1 MATHPHLL
9 RNQDAPRLHAL
20 RDARARRWCWIALAC
35 AIGLALYAGSLAWAA
50 RELEAGVQRSIQP
63 LPVLMRDNPAL
74 D

>member
-9 RNQDAPRLHAL
+9 RDRDAPRLRDL

-35 AIGLALYAGSLAWAA
+35 AIGLALYVGALAWAT
-50 RELEAGVQRSIQP
+50 RELEAGVARSIQP
-63 LPVLMRDNPAL
+63 LPALVRDNPAI